1 MFYLDK
7 TDKTDNFSAE
17 GQSQSQNVFQISQK
31 LIVDFYHCFTTS
43 FLFKI
48 SEHLFSSPG
57 NSCPPILFKILEHQF
72 SYPENRGEHSPEKSI
87 ALVSF
92 S

>member
-17 GQSQSQNVFQISQK
+17 GQSQNVFQISQK

-43 FLFKI
+43 FLLKLL
-48 SEHLFSSPG
+48 EHQFSSPV
-57 NSCPPILFKILEHQF
+57 NSCPPIFFKILEHQI
-72 SYPENRGEHSPEKSI
+72 SYPENRGEHSPENSI